1 MYCWTAKCLTAGLCA
16 SILYGAATSN
26 VQGQTFR
33 YEPKARADYAAPSYA
48 SPDPAPRMMH
58 ASEAVGPASARYE
71 RGYLAP
77 RDGRGRMA
85 QRVRYDAPSPY
96 QSRLQRGV
104 PHPARAE
111 SIAPGRQVEPFGEE
125 LPIDNVN
132 DPSLPGQEFSGDPPP
147 SGPHDDYNA
156 QYADEYGDDYSG
168 GCNSCG
174 GMGNCGGCDRCG
186 PTYGDLFRC
195 FTGCMRQTYL
205 CSPRMRE
212 NLSLYTGKQAFKG
225 PTDEGLNGDFG
236 FHFGLNWGS
245 PFWNRYG
252 IGFQIGGAIL
262 ASDFEGN
269 SGPLGS
275 KRTQS
280 YVTTGLFRRA
290 QGYRGFQG
298 GVVFDYLHDDFYVAM
313 DLMQI
318 RGELS
323 YVFKH
328 HELGFWF
335 ATHTNSDTQT
345 APSFLD
351 QQTVTWQANDQYNIF
366 YRYQFCNG
374 AVARTWA
381 GLSSHGDGIFGG
393 DGTVPL
399 SPKWA
404 VATSYN
410 YLLPRSDASVPSNT
424 KESWNLTISLV
435 WYPGY
440 RQTCDWFNPYR
451 PLIPVADNGWF
462 METVK

>member
-1 MYCWTAKCLTAGLCA
+1 MYCWTVKCLTAGLCA
-16 SILYGAATSN
+16 SILWGAAVSE

-33 YEPKARADYAAPSYA
+33 YEPKARAGYSPPSYA

-58 ASEAVGPASARYE
+58 ASEAAGPSSARYE
-71 RGYLAP
+71 RGYLNP

-85 QRVRYDAPSPY
+85 ERVRYDSSSQYPS
-96 QSRLQRGV
+96 RVQRGV
-104 PHPARAE
+104 PHPARPE
-111 SIAPGRQVEPFGEE
+111 SIAPGRQVEPFAEE
-125 LPIDNVN
+125 LPVDNLT
-132 DPSLPGQEFSGDPPP
+132 DSTLPGQEFNGDPAAEGSYDAEYP
-147 SGPHDDYNA
+147 G
-156 QYADEYGDDYSG
+156 EYGDGYSE
-168 GCNSCG
+168 GCNACG
-174 GMGNCGGCDRCG
+174 GMGQCGGCDRCG
-186 PTYGDLFRC
+186 PSYGDLFRC
-195 FTGCMRQTYL
+195 FNACMRQTYL
-205 CSPRMRE
+205 FSPRMRE

-225 PTDEGLNGDFG
+225 PTDEGMNGDFG
-236 FHFGLNWGS
+236 FHVGLNWGS
-245 PFWNRYG
+245 PFWNKYG
-252 IGFQIGGAIL
+252 IGYQLGGAIL
-262 ASDFEGN
+262 ASDFEGR

-275 KRTQS
+275 TRTQY
-280 YVTTGLFRRA
+280 YVTTGFFRRV
-290 QGYRGFQG
+290 QGERGFQG
-298 GVVFDYLHDDFYVAM
+298 GAVFDYLHDEFYVSM

-323 YVFKH
+323 YVYRH

-335 ATHTNSDTQT
+335 ATHTNGDTQT
-345 APSFLD
+345 APAFLD
-351 QQTVTWQANDQYNIF
+351 EQSVTWQANDQYNLF

-374 AVARTWA
+374 ATARTWA

-404 VATSYN
+404 VSTSYN
-410 YLLPRSDASVPSNT
+410 YLLPRSDPSIPDNT

-440 RQTCDWFNPYR
+440 KATCDWFNPYR